1 MHPFATFVVFVAA
14 AGSLHLAVAVAVE
27 RPTRTLPRASWHHPE
42 GHHAER
48 LFKRAV
54 NAPPVGSP
62 STLAFRVAQNFGQH
76 PDN

>member
-1 MHPFATFVVFVAA
+1 MHSFATFVVFVAA
-14 AGSLHLAVAVAVE
+14 AGSLHLAAAVAVE

-48 LFKRAV
+48 LFRRGV
-54 NAPPVGSP
+54 NSPPVGSP
-62 STLAFRVAQNFGQH
+62 STLAFRVAQNFAQP